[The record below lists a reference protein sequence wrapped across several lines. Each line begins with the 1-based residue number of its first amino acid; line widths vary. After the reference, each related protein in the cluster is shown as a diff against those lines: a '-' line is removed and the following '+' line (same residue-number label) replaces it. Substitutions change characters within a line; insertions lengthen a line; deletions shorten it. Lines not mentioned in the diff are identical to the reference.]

1 MRSET
6 SNGGSPKNP
15 PAPASSSVRIDR
27 STTPIEAFETPPFSS
42 STALPWSHV
51 GLEVIVHGVTIARAR
66 REEMGDADP
75 DKGSASG
82 GPRV

>member
-1 MRSET
+1 MPSDDRTVTTDPQRRQRLLDVVVLGPHEVGT
-6 SNGGSPKNP
+6 SNGDSPKNP

-51 GLEVIVHGVTIARAR
+51 GLEVLVHG
-66 REEMGDADP
+66 
-75 DKGSASG
+75 
-82 GPRV
+82 